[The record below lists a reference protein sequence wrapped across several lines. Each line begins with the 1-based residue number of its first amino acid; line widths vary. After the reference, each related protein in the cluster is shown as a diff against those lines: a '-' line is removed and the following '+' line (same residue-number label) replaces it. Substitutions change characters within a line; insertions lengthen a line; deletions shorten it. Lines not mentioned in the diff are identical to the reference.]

1 MQTSW
6 GQIEGRQHSFGFIS
20 TDPDTRGL
28 YDEFDIAARLM
39 LIDAPETIRRHQM
52 ESIVEKLFPQLSKA
66 LKEEMLRDLKNWPT
80 DPLEELTNRTTDT
93 TGEGNLKRNITR
105 SSSGTPT
112 KPSSNSSTKAN
123 KKTRQGK

>member
-1 MQTSW
+1 VSYPDN
-6 GQIEGRQHSFGFIS
+6 F
-20 TDPDTRGL
+20 DTRGL

-66 LKEEMLRDLKNWPT
+66 LKDEMLRDLKNWPT

-105 SSSGTPT
+105 SS
-112 KPSSNSSTKAN
+112 
-123 KKTRQGK
+123 

>member
-1 MQTSW
+1 
-6 GQIEGRQHSFGFIS
+6 
-20 TDPDTRGL
+20 
-28 YDEFDIAARLM
+28 
-39 LIDAPETIRRHQM
+39 QM

-66 LKEEMLRDLKNWPT
+66 LKDEMLRDLKNWPT

-123 KKTRQGK
+123 KKTRQGQVTESTS